1 MPWFLPDGEH
11 FLYAA
16 LPGKDGKYD
25 VFVGSI
31 RDDSKVPIGAFD
43 ATPVYA
49 DPGWLLYARQGVLT
63 AVPFDARQLKVTGA
77 AVRLEDEPSSILS
90 PTVSWTAGHSLHAAG
105 DTLAYY
111 STPSNSTVL
120 TWFDAN
126 GVATGTLNVP
136 PGYWEAI
143 AISPDGSRAVMVKS
157 VSPSESS
164 LWLVDLVRGAVSPL
178 STQPGRNDAPVW
190 SRDGKRV
197 VWASDRTG
205 AQEFVVKNADDAMP
219 EQVLFSSPAL
229 FKNPSS
235 WSPDGR
241 WIAMTQIDSDT
252 AQNVYVLDASGKQP
266 PTLVASSPVRDNA
279 GAISSDGKWMLY
291 SSQESGRFE
300 LYAQAFP
307 TPGRRVTISQESG
320 VHGWWSADNRQIV
333 YWGDDLRSLWRVDVT
348 PTKDALVV
356 GASRKFA
363 TLPPDLVWLAA
374 MPDLK
379 RFIGI
384 APERTGTGSVTV
396 VRNWRAGMR

>member
-1 MPWFLPDGEH
+1 M
-11 FLYAA
+11 
-16 LPGKDGKYD
+16 
-25 VFVGSI
+25 
-31 RDDSKVPIGAFD
+31 
-43 ATPVYA
+43 
-49 DPGWLLYARQGVLT
+49 
-63 AVPFDARQLKVTGA
+63 PFDTRQLKVTGA

-90 PTVSWTAGHSLHAAG
+90 TTVAWTAGHSLHAAG

-111 STPSNSTVL
+111 STPSKSTVL

-205 AQEFVVKNADDAMP
+205 AQEFVVKNADDAVP

-241 WIAMTQIDSDT
+241 WIAMTQIDSGT

-279 GAISSDGKWMLY
+279 GAVSPDGKWMLY
-291 SSQESGRFE
+291 RLRRAAGSSCTRRRF
-300 LYAQAFP
+300 
-307 TPGRRVTISQESG
+307 RRPAV
-320 VHGWWSADNRQIV
+320 A
-333 YWGDDLRSLWRVDVT
+333 
-348 PTKDALVV
+348 
-356 GASRKFA
+356 
-363 TLPPDLVWLAA
+363 
-374 MPDLK
+374 
-379 RFIGI
+379 
-384 APERTGTGSVTV
+384 
-396 VRNWRAGMR
+396 